1 MTTNVALPGKLGDP
15 SRTLGTDPRA
25 DSRMVAV
32 LETLGMAGGPGP
44 LPLSAD
50 ASVEEIHE
58 YTTVVEPG
66 FETLF
71 DVIYADLPAVL
82 GVESRTEVIAGID
95 GNDINLY
102 IHQPA
107 GRSRGPRPAILH
119 IHGGGM
125 VILKASGASYVRWRD
140 ELAALDLVVVGVEFR
155 NAGGAL
161 GPHPFPAGLND
172 CTSALEWVHAN
183 AAGLG
188 VSKIVVSG
196 ESGGGNLTLATTL
209 KAGREGRLH
218 MIDGV
223 YAQCPYISGAYGSP
237 PRELASLH
245 ENDGYFLGGAMMNL
259 MVRAYDPS
267 GENLTNPLAWPLNA
281 EIEDLEGLPPHVISV
296 NELDPLRDEG
306 LAYFRKLTRAGV
318 TVNSRTVNGTCHA
331 GDVIFRGAIPE
342 VYAASARD
350 LSTFAHN
357 C

>member
-1 MTTNVALPGKLGDP
+1 MSENVALPGKLGDP
-15 SRTLGTDPRA
+15 ARTLGTDPRA
-25 DSRMVAV
+25 DSRMVAA
-32 LETLGMAGGPGP
+32 LAPLGLAGAPEP
-44 LPLSAD
+44 ILIAAD
-50 ASVEEIHE
+50 ATAEEIYE
-58 YTTVVEPG
+58 FTAVIEPG
-66 FETLF
+66 FEMLF
-71 DVIYADLPAVL
+71 DMIYADLPAVE
-82 GVESRTEVIAGID
+82 GVESRTEVISGVD

-107 GRSRGPRPAILH
+107 GGSGDPRPCILH

-125 VILKASGASYVRWRD
+125 VILKASGASYRRWRD

-161 GPHPFPAGLND
+161 GPYPFPAGLND

-183 AAGLG
+183 AAELG

-209 KAGREGRLH
+209 KASREDRLH

-223 YAQCPYISGAYGSP
+223 YAQCPYISGAYGNP
-237 PRELASLH
+237 PLELTSLH
-245 ENDGYFLGGAMMNL
+245 ENDGYFLGSEMMDL
-259 MVRAYDPS
+259 MVRAYDPG

-281 EIEDLEGLPPHVISV
+281 DVDDLKGLPPHVVSV

-306 LAYFRKLTRAGV
+306 LAYFRKLVKAGV
-318 TVNSRTVNGTCHA
+318 AVNSRTVNGTCHA

-350 LSTFAHN
+350 LSTFAHT

>member
-1 MTTNVALPGKLGDP
+1 MSENVALPGKLGDP
-15 SRTLGTDPRA
+15 ARTLGTDPRA
-25 DSRMVAV
+25 DSRMVAE
-32 LETLGMAGGPGP
+32 LAQLGMAGEPEP
-44 LPLSAD
+44 LPLTAD
-50 ASVEEIHE
+50 ASATEIYE
-58 YTTVVEPG
+58 FTAVIEPG
-66 FETLF
+66 FEMLF
-71 DVIYADLPAVL
+71 DMIYADLPAVE
-82 GVESRTEVIAGID
+82 GVESRTEVITGTD

-107 GRSRGPRPAILH
+107 GGSRGPRPCILH

-125 VILKASGASYVRWRD
+125 VILKASGASYRRWRD

-183 AAGLG
+183 AEPLG

-209 KAGREGRLH
+209 KASREGRLH

-223 YAQCPYISGAYGSP
+223 YAQCPYISGAYGDP
-237 PRELASLH
+237 PMELTSLH
-245 ENDGYFLGGAMMNL
+245 ENDGYFLGSEMMDI

-281 EIEDLEGLPPHVISV
+281 EIDDLEGLPPHVISV

-306 LAYFRKLTRAGV
+306 LAYFRKLTKAGV
-318 TVNSRTVNGTCHA
+318 TANSRTVNGTCHA